1 MTAALTFQGVTK
13 RFGLRGGKLALDAL
27 SFTIPAGSI
36 TGFVG
41 PNGAGKTT
49 TFGVVSGF
57 LQPDEGTVDIL
68 GEGPFDPMRLKG
80 RLGVLPQDAE
90 LPDRHTPLELLTH
103 LACLQGMS
111 RADARTEA
119 ERLVKL
125 VRLDDRKEHRITTLS
140 HGMRRRVAVASA
152 LCGSPQLVLLDEPL
166 AGLDPSQAYS
176 LRDRLAELRGVQTLV
191 ISSHNLAEV
200 ERLCDHVVMVQDGR
214 CLREGPM
221 AQLTGADEVSRWQL
235 ARALQPTELSTLQ
248 EALPPSATLRMDGVV
263 LEVRSAVQED
273 DAITVAMLGALAA
286 AGVPLTSL
294 ARGVGLERRFLDDQE
309 ASSE

>member
-1 MTAALTFQGVTK
+1 MSDALAFVGVSK
-13 RFGLRGGKLALDAL
+13 RFGRRGKQALDAL
-27 SFTIPAGSI
+27 SFTIPKGSI

-57 LQPDEGTVDIL
+57 LRPDGGTVDIL
-68 GEGPFDPMRLKG
+68 GEGAFDPMRLKG

-90 LPDRHTPLELLTH
+90 LPDRHTPFELLTH

-111 RADARTEA
+111 GRDGRKEA
-119 ERLVKL
+119 ARLVEL
-125 VRLDDRKEHRITTLS
+125 VRLDDRRDHRITTLS

-152 LCGSPQLVLLDEPL
+152 LCGAPELVLLDEPL

-176 LRDRLAELRGVQTLV
+176 LRDRLAELQGRQTLV

-200 ERLCDHVVMVQDGR
+200 ERLCDHVVMVQEGR

-221 AQLTGADEVSRWQL
+221 ATLTGADEVSRWQL
-235 ARALQPTELSTLQ
+235 ARSLSPEELRRVN
-248 EALPPSATLRMDGVV
+248 EALPPLASARVDGTVI
-263 LEVRSAVQED
+263 EVRSAVADD
-273 DAITVAMLGALAA
+273 DATTLAMLGSLSAS
-286 AGVPLTSL
+286 GVPLISL
-294 ARGVGLERRFLDDQE
+294 TRGVGLERRFLDDQVE
-309 ASSE
+309 G

>member
-1 MTAALTFQGVTK
+1 VSDALTFVGVSK
-13 RFGLRGGKLALDAL
+13 RFGRRGKQALDAL
-27 SFTIPAGSI
+27 SFTIPKGSI

-57 LQPDEGTVDIL
+57 LRPDQGTVDIL
-68 GEGPFDPMRLKG
+68 GEGAFDPMRLKG

-111 RADARTEA
+111 RRDGRKEA
-119 ERLVKL
+119 ARLVEL
-125 VRLDDRKEHRITTLS
+125 VRLDDRKNHRITTLS

-152 LCGSPQLVLLDEPL
+152 LCGAPELVLLDEPL

-176 LRDRLAELRGVQTLV
+176 LRDRLAELHGRQTLV

-221 AQLTGADEVSRWQL
+221 ATLTGADEVSRWQL
-235 ARALQPTELSTLQ
+235 ARSLAPEELRQ
-248 EALPPSATLRMDGVV
+248 VANALPPSASVQVDGTVI
-263 LEVRSAVQED
+263 EVRSAVADD
-273 DAITVAMLGALAA
+273 DATTLAMLGALSA

-294 ARGVGLERRFLDDQE
+294 ARGVGLERRFLDDQT
-309 ASSE
+309 AG

>member
-1 MTAALTFQGVTK
+1 VSK
-13 RFGLRGGKLALDAL
+13 RFGRRGKQALDAL
-27 SFTIPAGSI
+27 SFTIPTGSI

-57 LQPDEGTVDIL
+57 LEPDQGTVDIL
-68 GEGPFDPMRLKG
+68 GEGAFDPMRLKG

-111 RADARTEA
+111 RRDGRQEA
-119 ERLVKL
+119 ARLVEL
-125 VRLDDRKEHRITTLS
+125 VRLDDRRDHRITTLS

-152 LCGSPQLVLLDEPL
+152 LCGKPELVLLDEPL

-176 LRDRLAELRGVQTLV
+176 LRDRLAELRGRQTLV

-221 AQLTGADEVSRWQL
+221 AAMTGADEVSRWQL
-235 ARALQPTELSTLQ
+235 ARSLSSEELQAVTDTL
-248 EALPPSATLRMDGVV
+248 PSSASVREDGTV
-263 LEVRSAVQED
+263 LEVRSAATDD
-273 DAITVAMLGALAA
+273 DATTLAMLTALGR

-294 ARGVGLERRFLDDQE
+294 TRGVGLERRFLDDQ
-309 ASSE
+309 AG